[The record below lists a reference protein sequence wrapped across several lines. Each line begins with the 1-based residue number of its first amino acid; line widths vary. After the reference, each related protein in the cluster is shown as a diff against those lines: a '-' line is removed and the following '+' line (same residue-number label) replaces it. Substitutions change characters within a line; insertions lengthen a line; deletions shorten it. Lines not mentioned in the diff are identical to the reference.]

1 MASRTVRLLAVA
13 TLAVA
18 AAACTKSLDSD
29 GLEATLQE
37 QLERKTGSTITAV
50 DCPDEIKVE
59 TGGMFECTVTEESG
73 TTFTLTLTQTDD
85 KGNVR
90 YDIKS
95 ASPGPV
101 PSGSTSPEP

>member
-1 MASRTVRLLAVA
+1 MASRTTRLLAVA

-18 AAACTKSLDSD
+18 AASCTKSLDSD
-29 GLEATLQE
+29 GLESMLQE
-37 QLERKTGSTITAV
+37 QLTQETASTITAV

-59 TGGMFECTVTEESG
+59 TGGIFECTVTEESG
-73 TTFTLTLTQTDD
+73 TTFTLSLIQTDD
-85 KGNVR
+85 QGHVR

>member
-1 MASRTVRLLAVA
+1 MASRTARLAAVA
-13 TLAVA
+13 MLVLA

-37 QLERKTGSTITAV
+37 QLTRKTASTITAV

-59 TGGMFECTVTEESG
+59 TGGTFECTVTEESG
-73 TTFTLTLTQTDD
+73 TTFTLILTQTDD
-85 KGNVR
+85 QGHVR